1 MSHASPAPPR
11 SALLGCWASAWLA
24 GDAALAELVTRVT
37 AEDDR
42 HEVSGLTRDDL
53 PLGPALGQLRAAG
66 VTTLRVVLP
75 VPGDVLGLP
84 GPGPFGA
91 AALNASEGLLALR
104 ADLTGYG
111 LVPTLT
117 VHGSPFDGT
126 VTTVAWTVHAVDAPV
141 VDVGPWLAEAEHDLR
156 RGLVEATGVLQALDT
171 ARWRA
176 DLAGALAQL
185 RAQTRAGI
193 DNDELPHGFSVR
205 ARDVLVQ
212 ARTLAAV
219 LRLATAD
226 VGGALDTRAAVARE
240 QALRDLERLVR
251 RARVAAYNSYG
262 YGRPS

>member
-1 MSHASPAPPR
+1 MPTVSASPPR
-11 SALLGCWASAWLA
+11 SALLGSWASAWLA
-24 GDAALAELVTRVT
+24 GDATLIELLARVT

-42 HEVSGLTRDDL
+42 HEVGGLTLDDL
-53 PLGPALGQLRAAG
+53 PLDTAVGQLRAAG

-84 GPGPFGA
+84 GPGAFST
-91 AALNASEGLLALR
+91 AALAASEGLLALR

-111 LVPTLT
+111 LVPGLT

-126 VTTVAWTVHAVDAPV
+126 VTTVAWTAYAVDAPV
-141 VDVGPWLAEAEHDLR
+141 ADVGPWLAEAEHDLR
-156 RGLVEATGVLQALDT
+156 RGLVEATAALQALDT

-176 DLAGALAQL
+176 DLAGALAEL

-193 DNDELPHGFSVR
+193 DNDELPHGFSGR

-219 LRLATAD
+219 LALATSD
-226 VGGALDTRAAVARE
+226 VGGALDTRAAVGRE
-240 QALRDLERLVR
+240 QALRALERLVR

-262 YGRPS
+262 LPT